1 MSEIV
6 RHDAIEGLIFLIR
19 NRKVMI
25 DRDLAELYG
34 VPTKALNQAVKRNI
48 ERFPEEFMFQ
58 LTSAEKNELVT
69 KCDRFTS
76 WKYSL
81 SLPFAFTETGRF
93 KSLSL
98 RLKAFCSRSRR
109 RRSPRTGITR
119 RKGTGEWGLEK
130 SRNEA
135 TLSWDMKVH
144 TTLLTLK
151 SRKEHVMTDQ
161 KQRTIT
167 VQGRSKISCKPD
179 TIITA
184 GPKSFSGKITPELS
198 AAK

>member
-1 MSEIV
+1 MSGIV
-6 RHDAIEGLIFLIR
+6 QHDAIEGLIFLIR

-81 SLPFAFTETGRF
+81 SLPFAFTEYGVAM
-93 KSLSL
+93 LSGVLNSKKAVEINVKIIRAFIRL
-98 RLKAFCSRSRR
+98 RNVFSENNDLRKAIEHIERR
-109 RRSPRTGITR
+109 
-119 RKGTGEWGLEK
+119 L
-130 SRNEA
+130 
-135 TLSWDMKVH
+135 DVH
-144 TTLLTLK
+144 DRQIQIAFAALK
-151 SRKEHVMTDQ
+151 SILQPEALPQIAPHRHYSPEGDRRM
-161 KQRTIT
+161 
-167 VQGRSKISCKPD
+167 G
-179 TIITA
+179 
-184 GPKSFSGKITPELS
+184 FGKKT
-198 AAK
+198 K